1 MPPVRIQDEMK
12 PGCQCSFIQSAKI
25 AAATC
30 GLFFTCPKGFNC
42 CGNSCCQEYQPEQ
55 FQLFSGPLRIFVVV
69 FLIIVPLLCLCGLAK
84 RFCRN
89 CRKSEQDPPT
99 DHEGPPERPPI
110 TPAERVTASI
120 CEPPPPYS
128 EIILK
133 AVVGL
138 PPVEPPPPYSFRP
151 EEHAGVRSG
160 VDNPTF

>member
-1 MPPVRIQDEMK
+1 MSDTWV
-12 PGCQCSFIQSAKI
+12 PGLVPTLLLGLLAGLQQ

-55 FQLFSGPLRIFVVV
+55 YELFSGPLRIFVIV
-69 FLIIVPLLCLCGLAK
+69 FLIIIPLLCICGLAK

-89 CRKSEQDPPT
+89 CRKSEQDTPT

-120 CEPPPPYS
+120 SEPPPPYS

-133 AVVGL
+133 PVVGL

-151 EEHAGVRSG
+151 EEHAGVHSG
-160 VDNPTF
+160 IDNPTF

>member
-1 MPPVRIQDEMK
+1 MVVPYP
-12 PGCQCSFIQSAKI
+12 
-25 AAATC
+25 
-30 GLFFTCPKGFNC
+30 
-42 CGNSCCQEYQPEQ
+42 
-55 FQLFSGPLRIFVVV
+55 RIFVVV

-128 EIILK
+128 E
-133 AVVGL
+133 VGIHPNPCPVPRL
-138 PPVEPPPPYSFRP
+138 SVPPHSDF
-151 EEHAGVRSG
+151 
-160 VDNPTF
+160 

>member
-1 MPPVRIQDEMK
+1 MSATWV
-12 PGCQCSFIQSAKI
+12 PGLVPTLLLGLLAGLQQ

-69 FLIIVPLLCLCGLAK
+69 FLIIMPLLCLCGLAK

-89 CRKSEQDPPT
+89 CRKSERDPPM

-151 EEHAGVRSG
+151 EEHAGVHSG
-160 VDNPTF
+160 IDSPTF